1 MTIFERDPTQ
11 SPEAR
16 IIVLQGRLA
25 SFERS
30 VTESVV
36 ADENQDA
43 EIKFTRTLTPDQLPK
58 VLKALLFV
66 TGATPKNLTLKYAFG
81 QGINWEM
88 KGIFS
93 VKWDDRVE
101 NDGKTQKDQFKDWP
115 RDIESIVV
123 YVSEGKDWGVEF
135 ETKDKGDYF
144 VEEFDKKDQ
153 SLLKYNSPQL
163 LARLEASSK
172 ILTDQDYRV
181 RLQEELVSLLDP
193 NDQCATLDIR
203 DIRTVEIERMVR
215 ELIAGAK
222 EILGKE

>member
-1 MTIFERDPTQ
+1 
-11 SPEAR
+11 
-16 IIVLQGRLA
+16 LQGRLA
-25 SFERS
+25 SFQRS

-36 ADENQDA
+36 ADENQDV

-123 YVSEGKDWGVEF
+123 YVSEGKDWEVEF
-135 ETKDKGDYF
+135 DTNDKGDYS
-144 VEEFDKKDQ
+144 VELDENDR
-153 SLLKYNSPQL
+153 SLLKYESPQL
-163 LARLEASSK
+163 LARLEASNK

-193 NDQCATLDIR
+193 NDPCATLDIR

-215 ELIAGAK
+215 GLIAGARK
-222 EILGKE
+222 ILGKE